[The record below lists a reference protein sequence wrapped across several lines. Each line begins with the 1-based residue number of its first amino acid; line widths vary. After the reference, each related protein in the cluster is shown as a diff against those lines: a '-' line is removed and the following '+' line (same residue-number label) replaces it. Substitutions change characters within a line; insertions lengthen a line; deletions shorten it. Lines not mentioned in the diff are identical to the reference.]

1 MKPER
6 RYRHSQAHLL
16 HVAAATHPSRFKLT
30 RVEFN
35 SDLWT
40 FCSCSRSHRGLGS
53 LRVHHGTVGLRS
65 FAAGGETSRNTPSQ
79 SSASLRC
86 WMRHKIKPLY
96 FCYKLPQHPAPPP
109 RLPPSHLPMA
119 LLLIPLPSLPI
130 QFHAA
135 VRDNSDIISH
145 LHKFECSRVIP
156 CDGRNSHAAAANG
169 QERESAEPQPTHWEC
184 NISRVRLG

>member
-79 SSASLRC
+79 SSASLRR

-109 RLPPSHLPMA
+109 RLPPLP
-119 LLLIPLPSLPI
+119 PP
-130 QFHAA
+130 H
-135 VRDNSDIISH
+135 
-145 LHKFECSRVIP
+145 
-156 CDGRNSHAAAANG
+156 GAAAHPSPITSHPISCSC
-169 QERESAEPQPTHWEC
+169 ERQFRHYLPPPQ
-184 NISRVRLG
+184 IRVQSSDSVRRTELPRGGC